1 VCVCVVQVIYIYI
14 HIYTCIHICIYV
26 YICIYLQ
33 VTLPVGKGAEAL
45 WTMLLEAANRMLEF
59 QGWPGRY
66 RMCSL

>member
-1 VCVCVVQVIYIYI
+1 MQVTLPVCIYIYN
-14 HIYTCIHICIYV
+14 IYMYIYM
-26 YICIYLQ
+26 Q

-45 WTMLLEAANRMLEF
+45 WTMLLEAANRMLDF